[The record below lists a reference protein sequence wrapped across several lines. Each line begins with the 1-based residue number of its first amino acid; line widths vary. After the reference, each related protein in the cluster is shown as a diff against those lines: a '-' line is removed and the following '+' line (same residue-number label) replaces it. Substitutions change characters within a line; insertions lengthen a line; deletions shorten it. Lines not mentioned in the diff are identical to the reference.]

1 MRSGV
6 AADFFL
12 NDVESSV
19 GGMVVRDQDFERL
32 IILRQ
37 G

>member
-1 MRSGV
+1 MGPGV
-6 AADFFL
+6 TANFL
-12 NDVESSV
+12 LDDVESGV